1 MSFQA
6 LLVVTRDD
14 ASVLPLKQVL
24 TGFGLSVQVCSH
36 SSALGRLKGQKFDAV
51 VVDFDDPA
59 SAALILQQAYKAS
72 SGSSAITAAVLSDRT
87 KVRIAFRAGA
97 NFVLYKPIT
106 AEHAEISLRA
116 AIAIMKRE
124 RRRSLRVP
132 VQAPAWLKTG
142 SGEEFEG
149 IMLMLSEN
157 GMEVMSSQPQAQGAQ
172 FDFRFSLPEGGS
184 EISGRCEVAWAN
196 PNGQSGVRFLD
207 LGEEFRVGIKK
218 WIAASA
224 QNMPNDSLE
233 SVSHCKLTDLSLGG
247 CYVET
252 QSPFPERVGVVLCL
266 KLSNME
272 VQCEGFVRV
281 MHPGLGM
288 GIVFASN
295 TQEQRDHVHK
305 FIDFLSSRPG
315 TMPELQVLPGTSGM
329 VELPE
334 DMQQLGTSEFED
346 PLLELLRNHES
357 LSQEEFLDELKH
369 QRRTAEAVS

>member
-14 ASVLPLKQVL
+14 ATVTPLKQVL

-36 SSALGRLKGQKFDAV
+36 SSALGRMKGQKFEAV

-59 SAALILQQAYKAS
+59 SATLILQHAYQAS
-72 SGSSAITAAVLSDRT
+72 SGTSAITAALLSDKT

-97 NFVLYKPIT
+97 NFVLYKPIS
-106 AEHAEISLRA
+106 AEQAEISLRA

-132 VQAPAWLKTG
+132 VQAPAWLKTDG
-142 SGEEFEG
+142 GEEIEG

-157 GMEVMSSQPQAQGAQ
+157 GMEVMVSQPQTQGAQ
-172 FDFRFSLPEGGS
+172 FHFRFSLPEGGS
-184 EISGRCEVAWAN
+184 EISGRCEIAWAN
-196 PNGQSGVRFLD
+196 PNGQSGVRFMD
-207 LGEEFRVGIKK
+207 LTEEFRVGIKK

-224 QNMPNDSLE
+224 HHLPNDSLE
-233 SVSHCKLTDLSLGG
+233 SIAHCKLTDLSLGG

-272 VQCEGFVRV
+272 VQCEGVVRV
-281 MHPGLGM
+281 MHPGTGM
-288 GIVFASN
+288 GIMFASH
-295 TQEQRDHVHK
+295 TQQQRDQVHK

-315 TMPELQVLPGTSGM
+315 TAPELQVLPGTAGM
-329 VELPE
+329 VAVPDEMTDLAP
-334 DMQQLGTSEFED
+334 SEFED
-346 PLLELLRNHES
+346 SLLELLRSHEN
-357 LSQEEFLDELKH
+357 LSQEEFLDELRH
-369 QRRTAEAVS
+369 QRRTAAAVS